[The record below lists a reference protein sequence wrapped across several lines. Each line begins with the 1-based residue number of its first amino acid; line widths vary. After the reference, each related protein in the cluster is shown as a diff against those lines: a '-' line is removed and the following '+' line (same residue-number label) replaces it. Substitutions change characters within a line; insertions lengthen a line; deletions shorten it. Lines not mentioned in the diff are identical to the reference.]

1 MSAFNLIDDAWI
13 PVIEPAGGSP
23 RLRTLA
29 DVLLDAS
36 SLRELWSPSPLETI
50 ALHRLALAVLH
61 AALRGPA
68 SISEGRTLL
77 RDGWPRSDLEEYL
90 GRWRARFELFDPERP
105 FFQFASVADGS
116 LSPITRLAHE
126 RATADNPTLFDHSR
140 DAEPPTLA
148 PDAAARL
155 LVTHQLYALQGGNNK
170 PFYLSNGPMGGKI
183 SVIVLGE
190 NVGKTLAANL
200 VRYDG
205 DDPMPFDDDAP
216 AWEQDDHATPDRGG
230 TTPRGYLDYLTWQ
243 SRAIKL
249 HPNDDG
255 TVSRCE
261 YRQNLKLSADVAPDP
276 FVPYRR
282 DEKRGFLPLEA
293 RSGRA
298 LWRDAHA
305 IIAGTLERPLRSTP
319 NGILGWLSEIGDPD
333 TRPRGLL
340 AGGIV
345 SSQAK
350 VEDWVLGRLPVS
362 ERLLREAA
370 LRDALAEAVAR
381 AETGGQALGRA
392 ARRVATLLLAPES
405 DRPEAPR
412 PDRHAV
418 SRVAD
423 SMRVHESYY
432 PALEPAFGVLAREL
446 AGAGEVDGALMIWT
460 GAVYRT
466 ARLAFASA
474 VSGLDGSGRSLHAR
488 AAGERTLA
496 GALMDLRPSEQG
508 ASR

>member
-1 MSAFNLIDDAWI
+1 MSAFNLVDDPWI

-23 RLRTLA
+23 RVRSLA

-36 SLRELWSPSPLETI
+36 SLREIWSPSPLETI

-61 AALRGPA
+61 AALRGPT
-68 SISEGRTLL
+68 SIAEGRTLL
-77 RDGWPRSDLEEYL
+77 RDGWPRPEVEDYLE
-90 GRWRARFELFDPERP
+90 RWRPRFELFDAERP
-105 FFQFASVADGS
+105 FFQFASVEDGS

-126 RATADNPTLFDHSR
+126 RATAHNPTLFDHSR
-140 DAEPPTLA
+140 DAEPPSLA

-155 LVTHQLYALQGGNNK
+155 LVTHQLYALQGGNK
-170 PFYLSNGPMGGKI
+170 RPFYLSNGPMGGKI

-216 AWEQDDHATPDRGG
+216 AWEQDDHAMPDRSG

-249 HPNDDG
+249 HANDDG
-255 TVSRCE
+255 SVSRCD
-261 YRQNLKLSADVAPDP
+261 YRQNLKLPPDVAPDP

-282 DEKRGFLPLEA
+282 DEKRGFMPLEA

-319 NGILGWLSEIGDPD
+319 NGILGWLSEIADPD

-350 VEDWVLGRLPVS
+350 VENWVLGRFPVS
-362 ERLLREAA
+362 DRLLREEGV
-370 LRDALAEAVAR
+370 RDALAEAVAR
-381 AETGGQALGRA
+381 TETGGRALGRA
-392 ARRVATLLLAPES
+392 ARRVAALLVAPES
-405 DRPEAPR
+405 DQPGAPR
-412 PDRHAV
+412 PDRAAV

-423 SMRVHESYY
+423 SLRAYENYY
-432 PALEPAFGVLAREL
+432 PALEPPFGVLAREL
-446 AGAGEVDGALMIWT
+446 AGTGEVDAALMMWT
-460 GAVYRT
+460 DAVYLT
-466 ARLAFASA
+466 ARTAFASA
-474 VSGLDGSGRSLHAR
+474 VSGLDGSARSLHAR
-488 AAGERTLA
+488 AAGERILA
-496 GALMDLRPSEQG
+496 GALEDIRPSERE